1 MPHPDEAAV
10 LLNYDRRQRKPSLI
24 AFSGAVLAA
33 IAVAFGAY
41 ASHGVADAHAQANLQ
56 TASLYAFG
64 HGIALA
70 ALAAG
75 TTRTLGR
82 IALYLLLVGTVLFS
96 GSLALNALAQLG
108 SKLAPIGGISLMLGW
123 VLWALDALRR

>member
-1 MPHPDEAAV
+1 M
-10 LLNYDRRQRKPSLI
+10 LNYDRRQRKPSLL

-33 IAVAFGAY
+33 LAVALGAY
-41 ASHGVADAHAQANLQ
+41 ASHGATDTQAQANLQ

-75 TTRTLGR
+75 TARSLGK
-82 IALYLLLVGTVLFS
+82 AGLYLLLIGTLLFS
-96 GSLALNALAQLG
+96 GSLALGALAQL
-108 SKLAPIGGISLMLGW
+108 STKLAPMGGICLILGW
-123 VLWALDALRR
+123 LLWALDSIRR

>member
-1 MPHPDEAAV
+1 M
-10 LLNYDRRQRKPSLI
+10 LNYDRRQRKPSLL

-33 IAVAFGAY
+33 LAVALGAY
-41 ASHGVADAHAQANLQ
+41 ASHGATDAQAQANLQ

-75 TTRTLGR
+75 TARSLGK
-82 IALYLLLVGTVLFS
+82 AGLYLLLIGTLLFS
-96 GSLALNALAQLG
+96 GSLALGALVQL
-108 SKLAPIGGISLMLGW
+108 STKLAPMGGICLILGW
-123 VLWALDALRR
+123 LLWALDSIRR

>member
-1 MPHPDEAAV
+1 M
-10 LLNYDRRQRKPSLI
+10 LNYDRRQRKPSLL

-33 IAVAFGAY
+33 LAVALGAY
-41 ASHGVADAHAQANLQ
+41 ASHGATDAQAQANLQ

-75 TTRTLGR
+75 TARSLGK
-82 IALYLLLVGTVLFS
+82 AGLYLLLIGTLLFS
-96 GSLALNALAQLG
+96 GSLALGALAQL
-108 SKLAPIGGISLMLGW
+108 STKLAPMGGICLILGW
-123 VLWALDALRR
+123 LLWALDSIRR

>member
-1 MPHPDEAAV
+1 M
-10 LLNYDRRQRKPSLI
+10 LNYDRRQRKPSLL

-33 IAVAFGAY
+33 LAVALGAY
-41 ASHGVADAHAQANLQ
+41 ASHGATDAQAQANLQ

-75 TTRTLGR
+75 TARSLGK
-82 IALYLLLVGTVLFS
+82 AGLYLLLIGTLLFS
-96 GSLALNALAQLG
+96 GSLALGALAQL
-108 SKLAPIGGISLMLGW
+108 STKVAPMGGICLILGW
-123 VLWALDALRR
+123 LLWALDSIRR